1 MALLALDSNTTFLIF
16 DTMLSFR
23 YSDHATITA
32 LHAMT
37 SSRNGYHSPITTL
50 EAMPAFSPPH
60 SRGC

>member
-32 LHAMT
+32 L
-37 SSRNGYHSPITTL
+37 
-50 EAMPAFSPPH
+50 EAMPTIRNINHTPIAPL
-60 SRGC
+60 